1 MTSSPVTSDSDSQAV
16 PLLTVLTDEGLR
28 LFFPLAALYAAVW
41 PFLWVLVLGFD
52 LPLARDVPP
61 TLWHPHE
68 MLIGAYGAALIGFV
82 TTAVPEWTDTRRPG
96 KTILLMF
103 ACLWGVGRCVGILGF
118 DAFGALGA
126 VADIGWLAGL
136 LAYVAHV
143 SWQRRSTDLSG
154 LLLWLSVLLAAEV
167 ATRYGFLAD
176 DLARAS
182 QGIGVVSLAFLG
194 VLGFALARITVPV
207 TNRVL
212 DPSEATSPYRPHPG
226 RQNLAAGLVLL
237 AIVGEL
243 AGLSMEARGYLVLA
257 TGAAF
262 LDRAS
267 ESFVGRSFFR
277 AEILCLF
284 CAATLAGVGLL
295 VIGAARLGAP
305 IIESSG
311 WHIALLG
318 GLGMSVLAVLSI
330 AGLFHTGHRFP
341 FPWTAKAAFA
351 LLILATALRVLPD
364 FGVLVPG
371 GPHVL
376 SAIAWS
382 SAFLIWLYGYWP
394 ILSDPRTINGHAC

>member
-1 MTSSPVTSDSDSQAV
+1 MTSSPAPADSHAV

-28 LFFPLAALYAAVW
+28 LFFPLAALYAAIW

-52 LPLARDVPP
+52 LPLARHVPP

-82 TTAVPEWTDTRRPG
+82 TTAVPEWTDTPRPG
-96 KTILLMF
+96 KNILLGF

-118 DAFGALGA
+118 DAIGGLGA

-143 SWQRRSTDLSG
+143 SWRRRSTDLSG

-167 ATRYGFLAD
+167 VTRYGFLAD
-176 DLARAS
+176 DIARAS
-182 QGIGVVSLAFLG
+182 QGIAIVGLAFLG
-194 VLGFALARITVPV
+194 VLGFALSRITVPV

-237 AIVGEL
+237 AIVGDF
-243 AGLSMEARGYLVLA
+243 AGLSTEARGYLALA
-257 TGAAF
+257 AGAAF

-267 ESFVGRSFFR
+267 ESFIGRSFFR

-284 CAATLAGVGLL
+284 CAAALAGLGLL
-295 VIGAARLGAP
+295 CIGAARLGAP
-305 IIESSG
+305 VIESTG

-330 AGLFHTGHRFP
+330 AGLFHTGHKFP

-351 LLILATALRVLPD
+351 LLILAAVLRVLPD

-371 GPHVL
+371 GPHAL
-376 SAIAWS
+376 SAIAWT
-382 SAFLIWLYGYWP
+382 ATFLIWLYGYWP
-394 ILSDPRTINGHAC
+394 ILSDPRTISSHAC